1 MEDEVVLASAARNE
15 LRHSISCIVQHLKE
29 KRTSAKMLRGSVRA
43 RFSHHFHH
51 LPGGEKHL
59 ELRRGRS
66 LGQKANLKKPL
77 VDVKPLPPPVSLGDK
92 TVLEPRLDLPLAERR
107 IVRGN
112 EREGRHEE
120 NEKRPGRRGS
130 FMEPAALRPA
140 TRKIRVRERPPP
152 STANTKNRNGRSPP
166 PNPCPE
172 RGAAKSRLTTRP
184 STVKERM
191 ILADSTRE
199 TQRAAGKG
207 NGRRRRGGRPRLA
220 NGSEMVAAVLLSRAF
235 VLALRRSLDTAGQA
249 PPRKRRLSRRQRTPR
264 AARNGRGSGGAGGA

>member
-1 MEDEVVLASAARNE
+1 
-15 LRHSISCIVQHLKE
+15 
-29 KRTSAKMLRGSVRA
+29 MLRGSVRA

-92 TVLEPRLDLPLAERR
+92 TILEPRLDLPLAERR

-120 NEKRPGRRGS
+120 NEEWPGGRGS
-130 FMEPAALRPA
+130 FMDVQEPAALRPA
-140 TRKIRVRERPPP
+140 TRKIRARERSPP
-152 STANTKNRNGRSPP
+152 STANPKNRNGRPP
-166 PNPCPE
+166 TNPALG
-172 RGAAKSRLTTRP
+172 RGAAKNRPATRP

-191 ILADSTRE
+191 ILAGMARE
-199 TQRAAGKG
+199 TRWTPGKG
-207 NGRRRRGGRPRLA
+207 NGPRRRRGRPKQASQTKWSPHRE
-220 NGSEMVAAVLLSRAF
+220 GSSDGCGPCVDVVF
-235 VLALRRSLDTAGQA
+235 
-249 PPRKRRLSRRQRTPR
+249 
-264 AARNGRGSGGAGGA
+264 